1 MAVIALTIAV
11 AGAYGVFLVVTAVLF
26 GWRGLAPRPTPRQ
39 GDGRAARA
47 MSWMRVAGIDGV
59 GVPQAVGTCA
69 LVGSAAAAL
78 TLAVFGTPLPALAVG
93 LLAASFPLGAVR
105 ARRSASRRRATEAW
119 PRLLEEVALLSG
131 SAGRSLPQALFEAGS
146 HAGPELAPAFAAAHR
161 HWLVTT
167 DFARSL
173 EVLTTRLADPTA
185 DAACETLLVAHEVGG
200 SDVPARLVGLVEDR
214 RTDVN
219 GRKDAWARQAGVRF
233 ARRFVLWVPAGMALA
248 GLSIG
253 DGRAA
258 YQQPGGQ
265 LIALLGVVL
274 VALCWLWSGRILVLP
289 EEERVFGG

>member
-1 MAVIALTIAV
+1 MTALVVAVV
-11 AGAYGVFLVVTAVLF
+11 GAYGVFLVVTAVLF
-26 GWRGLAPRPTPRQ
+26 GWEGLAPRPVP
-39 GDGRAARA
+39 RAASRSPRA
-47 MSWMRVAGIDGV
+47 RAAAWVRGAGLEGLGLPQLTATAATAGIAG
-59 GVPQAVGTCA
+59 
-69 LVGSAAAAL
+69 AAL
-78 TLAVFGTPLPALAVG
+78 TLVLFGTVIPALAVG
-93 LLAASFPLGAVR
+93 ALAASFPFGSVR
-105 ARRSASRRRATEAW
+105 ARRCERRRKAAEAW

-131 SAGRSLPQALFEAGS
+131 AAGRSLPQALFEAGS
-146 HAGPELAPAFAAAHR
+146 HAGPELSGAFAAAHR

-200 SDVPARLVGLVEDR
+200 SDVPARLAALVEDR
-214 RTDVN
+214 RADVN

-233 ARRFVLWVPAGMALA
+233 ARRFVLWVPAGMAFA

-253 DGRAA
+253 NGRAA

-265 LIALLGVVL
+265 LVALLGVVL